1 MAGTFLVCW
10 YGWRYLHFTLLSVM
24 LPPRLISNHCRKNH
38 VLQCKVVCC
47 SEWSSCWHKALP
59 LYYLWAY
66 SSASCRCLMLELTQF
81 NIQKKK
87 KFQYQIF
94 KWAEDL
100 NRHFIS
106 KTYRWPTDTWKDTQG
121 CWSSRKFKSKP
132 PWDITLYFSEQLL
145 AKRQQRSVDVHVG
158 RREPLHCWWE
168 CKLVQQLLLLA
179 EILAFSADRSWIKKI
194 QSVGEI
200 KRWFSFSVGRE
211 GNTVG
216 SCLKNCAP
224 HHGAPRGL
232 YQIRAHSQG
241 SVMRNKGFKILSPS
255 SSIV

>member
-1 MAGTFLVCW
+1 MANRHMK
-10 YGWRYLHFTLLSVM
+10 RYSTLLIIKEIQV
-24 LPPRLISNHCRKNH
+24 RATRRYHLI
-38 VLQCKVVCC
+38 
-47 SEWSSCWHKALP
+47 P
-59 LYYLWAY
+59 LRA
-66 SSASCRCLMLELTQF
+66 A
-81 NIQKKK
+81 
-87 KFQYQIF
+87 
-94 KWAEDL
+94 
-100 NRHFIS
+100 IS
-106 KTYRWPTDTWKDTQG
+106 KKTTKK
-121 CWSSRKFKSKP
+121 CWCECRETG
-132 PWDITLYFSEQLL
+132 TLALL
-145 AKRQQRSVDVHVG
+145 G
-158 RREPLHCWWE
+158 G